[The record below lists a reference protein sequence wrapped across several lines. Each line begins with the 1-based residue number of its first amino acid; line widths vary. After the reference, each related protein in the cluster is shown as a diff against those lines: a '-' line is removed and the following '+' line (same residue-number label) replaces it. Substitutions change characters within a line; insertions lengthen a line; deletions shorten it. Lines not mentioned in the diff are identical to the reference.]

1 MESNEKQNVLS
12 ELKHELEDLE
22 QQLKKSGNEFRDLY
36 VAKKKKMAELL
47 RNYMEELEASGSGK
61 LQEIKKGSKEL
72 VDLLE
77 ADYDLSYTEYENE
90 PHKISNAIDS
100 LEKKAGEIYA
110 EINAE
115 ATRVKKLL
123 EGRFQVDLEKFK
135 TELDIQAAHFKST
148 KERAGGEFESWK
160 EQRLAE
166 VAELRKK
173 LDEKKG
179 ETEEKFDKFRDEL
192 ETSFDH
198 LKKAFKNLW

>member
-1 MESNEKQNVLS
+1 MENSEKHNLLS
-12 ELKHELEDLE
+12 ELKNELEELE
-22 QQLKKSGNEFRDLY
+22 SQLKKSGNEFRDLY
-36 VAKKKKMAELL
+36 IVKKKKMAGLL
-47 RNYMEELEASGSGK
+47 RGYMEELEASGSEK
-61 LQEIKKGSKEL
+61 LQDIKQGSKEL
-72 VDLLE
+72 LDLLE
-77 ADYDLSYTEYENE
+77 SDYDLSYTEYENE
-90 PHKISNAIDS
+90 PHKISNAIET

-123 EGRFQVDLEKFK
+123 EGTFRVDLEKFK

-148 KERAGGEFESWK
+148 KDRAGAEFESWK

-166 VAELRKK
+166 VAELRNK

-179 ETEEKFDKFRDEL
+179 ETEEKLDKFRGEL
-192 ETSFDH
+192 EASFDH